1 MKSRRRPAAT
11 LCEACESKKATPLK
25 QPEPWDD
32 FQLCGDCRAR
42 LDRASLRPLEWYNL
56 AKRYT
61 PDHNRIDSEF
71 YSQRG
76 EALHSEDELE
86 EEEVV
91 LPAPVLKD
99 VAHDLDLLWDYSLTR
114 RTLGSKVRAA
124 WRRHPKADVAACLTR
139 AWERRKDA
147 HARDCLLT
155 ICGVSAGKAGAELV
169 RQIWKEV
176 ELPSAPPK
184 GKYFAEEIALTRLVQ
199 THLGEK
205 PDDFGLTE
213 EDDDDDDNSRPGA
226 GTQSGSFMPNSELVF
241 ATSRCL
247 PADESF
253 RRVCEA
259 VEQFHC
265 PMLFIQLR
273 DARVL
278 DWIETHIQPPII
290 RDWGKIAAPSGFSWE
305 RAVRWLEGGRPL
317 SLVALDALSTLIST
331 YGEPYNAKEGVRLL
345 SPPSRRTLSRVLKD
359 HVERDPVPRVEREVD
374 FILSHTPVLL
384 EGKPFI

>member
-1 MKSRRRPAAT
+1 MKLRRRPAAT
-11 LCEACESKKATPLK
+11 LCEACESKKVTPPK
-25 QPEPWDD
+25 QPEPWDH
-32 FQLCGDCRAR
+32 FQLCGACRAR

-56 AKRYT
+56 AKRHK
-61 PDHNRIDSEF
+61 PDHDRIDSEL

-86 EEEVV
+86 EEEVL

-114 RTLGSKVRAA
+114 RSLGSKVRAA

-155 ICGVSAGKAGAELV
+155 LCGTSAGKAGADLV
-169 RQIWKEV
+169 REIWKEV
-176 ELPSAPPK
+176 ELPSAPPA
-184 GKYFAEEIALTRLVQ
+184 GKYFAEEITLTRIVQ
-199 THLGEK
+199 THLGEET
-205 PDDFGLTE
+205 DDFGLAE
-213 EDDDDDDNSRPGA
+213 EDDDNDLPGLEWH
-226 GTQSGSFMPNSELVF
+226 GESLLPNAELVF

-253 RRVCEA
+253 RRVRET

-278 DWIETHIQPPII
+278 DWIETHIQPPITQV
-290 RDWGKIAAPSGFSWE
+290 WGEIAAASGFSWE

-317 SLVALDALSTLIST
+317 SLAALDALSTLIST

-345 SPPSRRTLSRVLKD
+345 SPPSRRTLSRVLHNHAK
-359 HVERDPVPRVEREVD
+359 RDPVPRVERKVD

-384 EGKPFI
+384 EGKPYI